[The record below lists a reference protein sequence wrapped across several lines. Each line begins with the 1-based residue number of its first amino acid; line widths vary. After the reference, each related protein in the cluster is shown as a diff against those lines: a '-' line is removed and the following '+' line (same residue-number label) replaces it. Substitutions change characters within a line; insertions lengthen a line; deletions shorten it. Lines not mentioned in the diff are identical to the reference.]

1 MMELSVP
8 IPSIIKSF
16 VVNTHH
22 EDLFPIASS
31 ILSHNKC
38 NRSFLF
44 VELSFKETILFF
56 LIRFSHWLLNLTW
69 NSWWINPILN
79 IEAYQG
85 LPGKVVTTL
94 VYSECIRGK
103 KLTNHVT
110 SWAFQEGLV
119 VKNPSVDA
127 GDVRDRCWSLGQEAP
142 LEEGMTTHSRSLSWE
157 IPWICSLEG
166 YCPQDCQESDTT

>member
-69 NSWWINPILN
+69 NSWWINPVLN
-79 IEAYQG
+79 TEAYQG

-94 VYSECIRGK
+94 VYSECIRGN
-103 KLTNHVT
+103 KLINHVT
-110 SWAFQEGLV
+110 SWASQEALV

-127 GDVRDRCWSLGQEAP
+127 GDIRDRCLIPGSGTSPGGGHDNPLQYSFLGNP
-142 LEEGMTTHSRSLSWE
+142 MGM
-157 IPWICSLEG
+157 
-166 YCPQDCQESDTT
+166 

>member
-1 MMELSVP
+1 MMEFSVP

-22 EDLFPIASS
+22 EDLFPIAAS

-44 VELSFKETILFF
+44 VELSFQETILFF

-69 NSWWINPILN
+69 NHWWINPVLN
-79 IEAYQG
+79 AEAYQG

-103 KLTNHVT
+103 KLIKNVT
-110 SWAFQEGLV
+110 SWASQEALV
-119 VKNPSVDA
+119 VKEPICQCGRCKRQVFDPW
-127 GDVRDRCWSLGQEAP
+127 VRKL
-142 LEEGMTTHSRSLSWE
+142 
-157 IPWICSLEG
+157 PWRRAWQSTPVFFPGKSHG
-166 YCPQDCQESDTT
+166 YIV